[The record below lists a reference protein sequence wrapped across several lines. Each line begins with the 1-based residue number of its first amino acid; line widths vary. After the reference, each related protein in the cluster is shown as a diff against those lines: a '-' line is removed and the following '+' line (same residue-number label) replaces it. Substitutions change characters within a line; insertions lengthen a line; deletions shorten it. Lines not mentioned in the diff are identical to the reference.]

1 MSVEK
6 FPEQMALEKAL
17 PGSVFDW
24 HDQHGDRTLIVDG
37 ARIFEI
43 IKFLKEE
50 QGYNFLTDLTAVDYL
65 PRNPRFEIVYHLKNF
80 ESRDRLRVKVQTN
93 DLNPELKSITPLWP
107 IANWLEREVFDMM
120 GVRFTGHP
128 DLRRILLYEGFEG
141 HPLRKDYPL
150 RLRQPRLRPK
160 SENEQS

>member
-1 MSVEK
+1 MSADK
-6 FPEQMALEKAL
+6 FPELLALEKKL
-17 PGSVFDW
+17 SGTVFDW
-24 HDQHGDRTLIVDG
+24 HAQHGDRTMIVDG

-50 QGYNFLTDLTAVDYL
+50 LGYNFLTDLTAVDYL
-65 PRNPRFEIVYHLKNF
+65 PRKPRFEVVYHLMNF
-80 ESRDRLRVKVQTN
+80 DSKARLRIKVQSN
-93 DLNPELKSITPLWP
+93 DLHPELQSVTPLWP

-128 DLRRILLYEGFEG
+128 DLRRILMYEGFEG

-150 RLRQPRLRPK
+150 HLRQPRIGPK
-160 SENEQS
+160 N

>member
-1 MSVEK
+1 MSADK
-6 FPEQMALEKAL
+6 FPELVALEKRL

-24 HDQHGDRTLIVDG
+24 HAHHGDRTLIVDG
-37 ARIFEI
+37 AQNFEI

-50 QGYNFLTDLTAVDYL
+50 QGYNFLRDLTAVDYQ
-65 PRNPRFEIVYHLKNF
+65 PRNPRFEIVYHLMNF
-80 ESRDRLRVKVQTN
+80 ETKAHLRVKVQSN
-93 DLNPELKSITPLWP
+93 ELEPELQSVTPLWP

-120 GVRFTGHP
+120 GVRFKGHP

-150 RLRQPRLRPK
+150 RKRQPRIGPK
-160 SENEQS
+160 N